1 MDRRGRG
8 RSGMSDKE
16 ILEKAIFKA
25 IDNGWDGHNERRIV
39 HNIFDRSYVEVQ
51 YDEPLRGIMEQIW
64 SARIVPSIIFDHEF
78 AKALWGEAFI
88 VSHAVNSIGQ
98 HGSWHSPEWQHRLQ
112 QMVIAED
119 PIKYLGE
126 HM

>member
-1 MDRRGRG
+1 
-8 RSGMSDKE
+8 MSDKE
-16 ILEKAIFKA
+16 VLEKAIQKA
-25 IDNGWDGHNERRIV
+25 IDNGWDGHDERRLLYNV
-39 HNIFDRSYVEVQ
+39 FDRSDVEVE
-51 YDEPLRGIMEQIW
+51 YDEHLREMMECIW
-64 SARIVPSIIFDHEF
+64 SVRITPSIIFNHEF